1 MTEHKFIAKIHSLLN
16 KEVFRWKINDPYH
29 GGVPDCFYSGPNG
42 FCFMEYKY
50 KDKKP
55 ARQTTKIKFSLTE
68 QQRAWLYKQHKFG
81 IPVYAVLGIKNEVL
95 LTQDFY
101 KKEFSIQEF
110 EEKAVHVKEFVNIIV
125 NICLHKS
132 T

>member
-1 MTEHKFIAKIHSLLN
+1 MTEHNFISKLHRLLP

-29 GGVPDCFYSGPNG
+29 GGVPDCFYSGPGG

-55 ARQTTKIKFSLTE
+55 VRPTTPIKFNLTQ
-68 QQRAWLYKQHKFG
+68 QQRDWLYKQHNFG
-81 IPVYAVLGIKNEVL
+81 LPIYAAMGINDKVL

-101 KKEFSIQEF
+101 KKSFSVQEF
-110 EEKAVHVKEFVNIIV
+110 EEKAVHVKEFVNIIS
-125 NICLHKS
+125 NICLNKG